1 MNILLLGSTGMLGA
15 YINAYFTKCTKHYLC
30 SLDIRTGKVEDYIK
44 DFDLLINCVGIIK
57 PRVKVVGSVE
67 TIRINSLLPWQ
78 LQELCLANNKKMI
91 HVSTDCVFSGDYS
104 WLHDENTPASAKDLY
119 GKSKYLG
126 EIDQLTTIR
135 TSIIGEELK
144 NKYSLV
150 EWVKS
155 SNNKTVNGFT
165 NHYWSGLT
173 CLELA
178 KYIDKNIIEKDNF
191 WQGMR
196 HVYSTETNKFDLVK
210 DIASA
215 FNLNV
220 TVEAKA
226 DKERCNRALNSIYPG
241 QLVDKS
247 IRNQLI
253 DLNQFSETL
262 QS

>member
-15 YINAYFTKCTKHYLC
+15 YMKAYFSTTNHTIQTI
-30 SLDIRTGKVEDYIK
+30 DIRKSLIEEHIK
-44 DFDLLINCVGIIK
+44 NYDLLINCVGIIK
-57 PRVKVVGSVE
+57 PRVKQVGSVE
-67 TIRINSLLPWQ
+67 TIRVNSLLPWQ
-78 LQELCLANNKKMI
+78 LQELCLTNNKKMI
-91 HVSTDCVFSGDYS
+91 HVSTDCVFSGKTTSVYS
-104 WLHDENTPASAKDLY
+104 ETSPSDAEDLY
-119 GKSKYLG
+119 GKSKYIG
-126 EIDQLTTIR
+126 EIDELTTIR

-144 NKYSLV
+144 NKYSLI

-165 NHYWSGLT
+165 NHYWSGVT
-173 CLELA
+173 CLQLA
-178 KYIDKNIIEKDNF
+178 EFIDKNMIAVDNF
-191 WQGMR
+191 WKGMR
-196 HVYSTETNKFDLVK
+196 HVYSTPTNKFDLVK

-226 DKERCNRALNSIYPG
+226 DKVYCNRALKSIYPG

-253 DLNQFSETL
+253 DLNQFSKIL